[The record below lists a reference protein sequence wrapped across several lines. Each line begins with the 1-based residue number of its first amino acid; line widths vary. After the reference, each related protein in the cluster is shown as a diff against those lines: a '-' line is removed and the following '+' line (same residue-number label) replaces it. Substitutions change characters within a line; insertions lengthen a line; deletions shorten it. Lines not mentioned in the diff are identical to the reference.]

1 MAESVEAGAICW
13 RTGADEFEGADPNK
27 VLSFSPASTSK
38 DYVAELVSMSEASL
52 SWMRTFE
59 KSVDETSFSTDKRTV
74 LVINCGRADI
84 WLTVVSGG

>member
-38 DYVAELVSMSEASL
+38 DLALAAWRQRMVAVAQQDDMQVQCLVL
-52 SWMRTFE
+52 
-59 KSVDETSFSTDKRTV
+59 
-74 LVINCGRADI
+74 
-84 WLTVVSGG
+84 